1 MIYGTFVREPRD
13 DVYKALVAVLGA
25 MAHRVLLVE
34 RTLHT
39 HDGTIFGGIRPEGER
54 ILSSL
59 LPSLVIEEERPA
71 WPGTRLLNSTALVRE
86 YVSSP
91 DVIAA
96 IQSAV
101 DGLYEW
107 QAGLPE
113 DLAFLRE
120 NGEDLMFAISHEE
133 EGWLSLHH
141 EERDRL
147 LRECPGI
154 DDYIEWRPDKFE

>member
-1 MIYGTFVREPRD
+1 MIYGTFVREPRE
-13 DVYKALVAVLGA
+13 DVYRALVAVLGA

-34 RTLHT
+34 RHDVTISGGLH
-39 HDGTIFGGIRPEGER
+39 PEGER
-54 ILSSL
+54 ILSIL
-59 LPSLVIEEERPA
+59 LPSCVIEEERSA
-71 WPGTRLLNSTALVRE
+71 WPGTQLLNSTALVRE
-86 YVSSP
+86 YISSP
-91 DVIAA
+91 DVVVAL
-96 IQSAV
+96 QSAV

-107 QAGLPE
+107 QGGLPE

-120 NGEDLMFAISHEE
+120 NGEDMMFAISHEE

-154 DDYIEWRPDKFE
+154 DECIEWRSGKLD

>member
-1 MIYGTFVREPRD
+1 MICGTFVREPRE
-13 DVYKALVAVLGA
+13 DVYRALVAALGA

-34 RTLHT
+34 RILHT
-39 HDGTIFGGIRPEGER
+39 HDGTILGGLDPEGER

-59 LPSLVIEEERPA
+59 LPSRVIEEERST
-71 WPGTRLLNSTALVRE
+71 WPGTQLLNSTALVRE
-86 YVSSP
+86 FTSSP
-91 DVIAA
+91 HVIAA
-96 IQSAV
+96 LQSAV

-120 NGEDLMFAISHEE
+120 NGEDMMFAISHEE
-133 EGWLSLHH
+133 EAWLSLHR

-154 DDYIEWRPDKFE
+154 NECIEWRPGKFE

>member
-1 MIYGTFVREPRD
+1 MIYATFVREPREK
-13 DVYKALVAVLGA
+13 VYRALVATLGA

-34 RTLHT
+34 HIMHT
-39 HDGTIFGGIRPEGER
+39 DRGTIFGGLNPEGER

-59 LPSLVIEEERPA
+59 LPSRVLEEERSA
-71 WPGTRLLNSTALVRE
+71 WPGTQLLNSTALVRE
-86 YVSSP
+86 FTCSP
-91 DVIAA
+91 DVIATL
-96 IQSAV
+96 QSSV
-101 DGLYEW
+101 EGLYEW

-120 NGEDLMFAISHEE
+120 NGEDMMFATSHEE
-133 EGWLSLHH
+133 EGGLNLNH

-154 DDYIEWRPDKFE
+154 DECIEWRPG

>member
-1 MIYGTFVREPRD
+1 MIYGTFIREPRE
-13 DVYKALVAVLGA
+13 DVYRALVAALGA

-34 RTLHT
+34 RILHT
-39 HDGTIFGGIRPEGER
+39 HDGTSLGGLDPKGER

-59 LPSLVIEEERPA
+59 LPSRVIEEERST

-86 YVSSP
+86 FTSSP

-96 IQSAV
+96 LQSAV

-107 QAGLPE
+107 KAGLPE

-120 NGEDLMFAISHEE
+120 NGEDMMFAISHEE
-133 EGWLSLHH
+133 EAWLSLHR

-154 DDYIEWRPDKFE
+154 NDCIEWRPGKLE